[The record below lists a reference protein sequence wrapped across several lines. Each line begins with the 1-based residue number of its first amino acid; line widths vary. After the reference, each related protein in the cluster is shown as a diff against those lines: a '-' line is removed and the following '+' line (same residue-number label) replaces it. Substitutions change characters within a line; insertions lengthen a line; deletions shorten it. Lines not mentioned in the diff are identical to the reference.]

1 MHACIYSI
9 CESSEI
15 RLIMIICSGF
25 RHFPLVSSIKIDL
38 LYLQLES
45 RWILDPIKYL
55 PWKSVNF
62 YGLCR
67 SSLMLWSIVIDSLV
81 PLQSWNGVKLTYLL
95 RTRLMIESNLK
106 CDDLTHWEQKWFT
119 LCFEIRIEKRVKMYR
134 KLVNI
139 QRKFSYIQID
149 LWYHLEYFEYRW
161 SSIENSSWNFLQQE
175 SGDHFRSVRIAS
187 FS

>member
-67 SSLMLWSIVIDSLV
+67 SSLMLWSIAIDSLV

-119 LCFEIRIEKRVKMYR
+119 LCFEIRIEKRSKCIGNMSIFKEKSVIY
-134 KLVNI
+134 KLI
-139 QRKFSYIQID
+139 YH
-149 LWYHLEYFEYRW
+149 WYHLEYFEYRW
-161 SSIENSSWNFLQQE
+161 SSIENSSWNFLHE